1 MDKWF
6 TISAATGDSTD
17 VFLYD
22 SIGYWGVGA
31 SDFQAA
37 LAEIETPRIRLRINS
52 GGGDFFDG
60 LAIYNLFQDHPAQV
74 ETLIEGLAASMAS
87 YIALAGSPLVMA
99 EDAYLMIH
107 NPWTIVMGDS
117 SEFEKEATLLRK
129 LEGTMANAYA
139 RSSKL
144 TKKSALEA
152 MAEETWYT
160 REEAIEVGLA
170 EAATGRNQSLSL
182 RLAGGLASA
191 SEEHMRNRVNSI
203 RDKYSENYREHS
215 QPRSESQPVSTELK
229 QALIDL
235 RKSMSNG

>member
-6 TISAATGDSTD
+6 DIKAATGDSTD

-22 SIGYWGVGA
+22 FIGYFGFAA
-31 SDFQAA
+31 SDLQVA

-52 GGGDFFDG
+52 GGGDFFEMV
-60 LAIYNLFQDHPAQV
+60 AISNLLRDHPAKV
-74 ETLIEGLAASMAS
+74 STLVEGLAASAAS
-87 YIALAGSPLVMA
+87 YIAIAGAPLVMA

-107 NPWTIVMGDS
+107 NPWTIMGGDA
-117 SEFEKEATLLRK
+117 SELEAEAKLLRK
-129 LEGTMANAYA
+129 MEGTLANAYA

-144 TKKSALEA
+144 TKKLALEA

-160 REEAIEVGLA
+160 RDEAIEVGFA
-170 EAATGRNQSLSL
+170 EAGTGRSQ
-182 RLAGGLASA
+182 AQVAGLAPA
-191 SEEHMRNRVNSI
+191 SEKHMRNRVNSI
-203 RDKYSENYREHS
+203 REKYSENYREHS

-235 RKSMSNG
+235 RNTIRGR